1 MECRVIR
8 NNRTNSSLYH
18 SGKKGMKWGFNDGAK
33 NGRRTAASDTAV
45 KSIENF
51 RSKIGQGTK
60 SALIGGMNTVGV
72 DERQK
77 LIKTQTQ
84 MKVNAA
90 NDKLLNKNDSKNNRK
105 NRMLIKTLTDK
116 YAQTPLGKLEK
127 SKVVGKKI
135 TDALIERML
144 KRR

>member
-8 NNRTNSSLYH
+8 NSQTNSSLSH
-18 SGKKGMKWGFNDGAK
+18 SGKKGMKWGFNDGTK

-51 RSKIGQGTK
+51 RSKIGQGAE
-60 SALIGGMNTVGV
+60 SALIGGMNAVGV

-77 LIKTQTQ
+77 LIKAQTQ